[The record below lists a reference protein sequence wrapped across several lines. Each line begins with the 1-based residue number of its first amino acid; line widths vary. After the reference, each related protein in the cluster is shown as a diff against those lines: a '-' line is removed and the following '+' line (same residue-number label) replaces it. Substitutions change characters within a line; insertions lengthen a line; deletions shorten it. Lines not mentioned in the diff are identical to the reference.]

1 MIFKRRMFSNIY
13 FHGIYYY
20 FVKQEQTMLTFL
32 VYVTQII
39 KQMPK
44 LNMANENY
52 VYRNKEK
59 NLPFITFF
67 LCLPF

>member
-44 LNMANENY
+44 LNMAIENS
-52 VYRNKEK
+52 VCISK
-59 NLPFITFF
+59 
-67 LCLPF
+67 